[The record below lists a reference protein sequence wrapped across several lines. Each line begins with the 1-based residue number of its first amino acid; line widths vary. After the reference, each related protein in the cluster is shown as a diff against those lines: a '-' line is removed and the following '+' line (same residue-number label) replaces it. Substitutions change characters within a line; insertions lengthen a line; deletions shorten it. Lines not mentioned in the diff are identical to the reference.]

1 MFFSL
6 TVQLPESRENVSPTR
21 PSGDETPATA
31 AAAAEEKEKAAKEE
45 EEAISKA
52 SLAGQLLQQ
61 IREWAAF

>member
-45 EEAISKA
+45 EAISKA